1 MAACK
6 ISQKEAYN
14 LAPSVFNLQLNQ
26 DTLSKSEKAEL
37 YKNINTLRNRVD
49 AQGNNKPLIIPIDI
63 LPGSVYEGRKRTNKE
78 HPLSPQLPKGF
89 KIIEEV
95 VNPGVKNAQGE
106 FVAQPIYKIIEGTGT
121 QLSEEQQL
129 EYTQALKDYKEA
141 SKIPTK
147 GEQLSEVEQEAAS
160 VKFAEIQKQY
170 SDYVVEK
177 ISSEQVDS
185 QLKTQRKLSPQEQI
199 DNATLKIEQAKK
211 DLAELQEEV
220 EKTTQQRE
228 NAEKDSEQAKA
239 LKKAQ
244 ENLTE
249 AQTKLSNAKTDNKD
263 TANLEAGV
271 KNLGERVGQAKQALN
286 DLLGRYDTQLG
297 ILAGQIQEEQ
307 DTITSNGQLITELG
321 GTTPLSTSAT
331 NAETDN
337 TQNQIKTELEEV
349 ENTIQDLSETF
360 SSQVQELSELEENSK
375 EALNLRGEIYNTIT
389 KLQAELQKSAQLQE
403 GKVLEEKSAEEL
415 FVDPEAVTKL
425 EELDKRKK
433 ALEEELKKSKTQKK
447 AVKERQKLQNDI
459 AKFNNIKGRIRDLLS
474 ERVGRRSLTQEE
486 YAEKLKEINE
496 QFGGEVDNFFGVEK
510 SKISG
515 KNKIGE
521 GNALTKEG
529 KPSTAATI
537 NGTINQLTAKIDK
550 LKKEAENKPR
560 PVSEINEELAEVN
573 QELKELEPVR
583 EKQKQLAK
591 QSATQEDIEGM
602 TQILNDREVVVE
614 ASEET
619 TNPQIMSDYETL
631 GLGELKDNATV
642 EQINAKFQEK
652 VQQSLDDM
660 VALQSLVSA
669 YNNIMDERQVP
680 QRDRVDGKKP
690 ATKPS
695 KGTQLTLEFDT
706 QEEVDK
712 AKTRDKLN
720 VILEEG
726 EVGTVYELD
735 DGTTITVKSRDEE
748 AGTTTIYR
756 TGVGTRVYD
765 MESKDEDGNYSQI
778 ETEAEDI
785 GQAREDVDSEGYTQQ
800 ELFDI
805 IEKLYNNET
814 LSKKEQVILAKVND
828 SSEASVRF
836 AKFVEAYSTVRGT
849 EKLRQEAYSYNLGAM
864 RAHMAI
870 FGIDILSHA
879 PELATKYIELSLL
892 GRAPQSL
899 QELMEAAGLEAD
911 VIDTY
916 NNELSVLGS
925 MQYWA
930 YVTRGDVII
939 GGSQA
944 LALQDFVRDNGATIR
959 NDARRLEALDFTQ
972 LSPELRRQALS
983 TVVSNVRTYLDDQG
997 LFIRHSENLDVMSKQ
1012 GMLDLLDTLSR
1023 YANSISLTNSR
1034 AEIANNYIKLNKEL
1048 REQGLDLDL
1057 STFIA
1062 LEPRVESMSIGEVLV
1077 SNDSSYLLAEFD
1089 DMLMSDFARE
1099 AVQNPQSDFIVVKND
1114 NGHTKEVRIDEIPS
1128 SIKNSDSVKQD
1139 VAVLDGIIQQ
1149 FDETAII
1156 SPDYVAAYHMVN
1168 GNATQMV
1175 ARMMENKMI
1184 LDPIITLSQFKN
1196 DKLVDKTKENFN
1208 KEKEEENVEEKT
1220 CK

>member
-1 MAACK
+1 M
-6 ISQKEAYN
+6 
-14 LAPSVFNLQLNQ
+14 
-26 DTLSKSEKAEL
+26 
-37 YKNINTLRNRVD
+37 
-49 AQGNNKPLIIPIDI
+49 
-63 LPGSVYEGRKRTNKE
+63 
-78 HPLSPQLPKGF
+78 
-89 KIIEEV
+89 
-95 VNPGVKNAQGE
+95 
-106 FVAQPIYKIIEGTGT
+106 
-121 QLSEEQQL
+121 
-129 EYTQALKDYKEA
+129 
-141 SKIPTK
+141 
-147 GEQLSEVEQEAAS
+147 
-160 VKFAEIQKQY
+160 
-170 SDYVVEK
+170 
-177 ISSEQVDS
+177 
-185 QLKTQRKLSPQEQI
+185 
-199 DNATLKIEQAKK
+199 
-211 DLAELQEEV
+211 
-220 EKTTQQRE
+220 
-228 NAEKDSEQAKA
+228 
-239 LKKAQ
+239 
-244 ENLTE
+244 
-249 AQTKLSNAKTDNKD
+249 
-263 TANLEAGV
+263 
-271 KNLGERVGQAKQALN
+271 
-286 DLLGRYDTQLG
+286 
-297 ILAGQIQEEQ
+297 
-307 DTITSNGQLITELG
+307 
-321 GTTPLSTSAT
+321 
-331 NAETDN
+331 
-337 TQNQIKTELEEV
+337 
-349 ENTIQDLSETF
+349 
-360 SSQVQELSELEENSK
+360 
-375 EALNLRGEIYNTIT
+375 
-389 KLQAELQKSAQLQE
+389 
-403 GKVLEEKSAEEL
+403 
-415 FVDPEAVTKL
+415 
-425 EELDKRKK
+425 
-433 ALEEELKKSKTQKK
+433 
-447 AVKERQKLQNDI
+447 
-459 AKFNNIKGRIRDLLS
+459 
-474 ERVGRRSLTQEE
+474 
-486 YAEKLKEINE
+486 
-496 QFGGEVDNFFGVEK
+496 
-510 SKISG
+510 
-515 KNKIGE
+515 
-521 GNALTKEG
+521 
-529 KPSTAATI
+529 
-537 NGTINQLTAKIDK
+537 
-550 LKKEAENKPR
+550 
-560 PVSEINEELAEVN
+560 
-573 QELKELEPVR
+573 
-583 EKQKQLAK
+583 AK

-680 QRDRVDGKKP
+680 QRDRVNGKKP

-695 KGTQLTLEFDT
+695 KGTQLSLEFDT

-712 AKTRDKLN
+712 AKTRDKLS

-726 EVGTVYELD
+726 EIGTVYELD

-814 LSKKEQVILAKVND
+814 LSKKEQVILAKVNN

-1099 AVQNPQSDFIVVKND
+1099 AIQNPQSDFIVVKND
-1114 NGHTKEVRIDEIPS
+1114 NGHTKEVKIDEIPS
-1128 SIKNSDSVKQD
+1128 YIRNSDSVKQD
-1139 VAVLDGIIQQ
+1139 VAVLDEIIQQ

-1175 ARMMENKMI
+1175 ARMMENKKI

-1208 KEKEEENVEEKT
+1208 KAKEEENVEEKT